1 MSSVL
6 RSARK
11 WGVVFVAVASV
22 IAGARIVWD
31 VVQPGVLHAVP
42 TTALLVLAGLF
53 ILPGLTMIAWDLD
66 RRAAAHAP
74 ASASSQHSADPS
86 A

>member
-1 MSSVL
+1 ML

-22 IAGARIVWD
+22 SAGARIVWD

-74 ASASSQHSADPS
+74 AQTPPPHPGDPAS
-86 A
+86 